1 MSQQSPLQKAI
12 QRFTQVLANTKVE
25 DPEQLEQF
33 RVRFLSRNGAV
44 ADLMQKLKFIDK
56 EEKKAAGKAIN
67 TLKAQAE
74 ARYNA
79 AKAMLASPI
88 HAPYHD
94 PTLPC
99 ANTLGGLHPLSHIQ
113 EKIVGILAQRGFAVA
128 DGPEVED
135 DWHNFAALNF
145 PPDHPAREMQD
156 TLFLASPQDLLLRT
170 HTSPVQVRIME
181 RTPPPIRIIAPGKVF
196 RKEAISA
203 RSHCVFHQIEAL
215 YIDKNVTFAN
225 LKEIVHHFVHQF
237 FGKKIKL
244 RFRPSYFPFTEP
256 STEVDISCLLC
267 NQEGCT
273 LCKRSG
279 WVEIAGAG
287 MIHPNV
293 LKSANIPETYQGYAF
308 GVGLERLAMI
318 CYQVPDIRL
327 FTENNISFLKQFA
340 I

>member
-1 MSQQSPLQKAI
+1 MSEQNTLQKLI
-12 QRFTQVLANTKVE
+12 QQCTRLLALAKVE
-25 DPEQLEQF
+25 NREQLEEF
-33 RVRFLSRNGAV
+33 RVDFLSKNGFITP
-44 ADLMQKLKFIDK
+44 LMQRLKYVDK

-67 TLKAQAE
+67 ALKAESE

-79 AKAMLASPI
+79 AKSMLTSPT
-88 HAPYHD
+88 HAPYYD
-94 PTLPC
+94 PTLPF
-99 ANTLGGLHPLSHIQ
+99 ASTLGGLHPLSRIQ
-113 EKIVGILAQRGFAVA
+113 DKIVGILTQRGFAVA
-128 DGPEVED
+128 NGPEIED

-156 TLFLASPQDLLLRT
+156 TLFVASSQDLLLRT
-170 HTSPVQVRIME
+170 HTSSVQVRIME

-215 YIDKNVTFAN
+215 YIDKKVTFAN

-237 FGKKIKL
+237 FGKKTKL

-256 STEVDISCLLC
+256 SAEVDISCLLC
-267 NQEGCT
+267 NQEGCI
-273 LCKRSG
+273 LCKHSG

-287 MIHPNV
+287 MVHPNV

-308 GVGLERLAMI
+308 GIGLERLAMI
-318 CYQVPDIRL
+318 SYQIPDIRL
-327 FTENNISFLKQFA
+327 FTENNITFLKQFA